1 MLSAAP
7 ALRGTQPD
15 TTAAVSPQQDLAN
28 NASTQQSNSVFFCDG
43 ALQASNLAVIRSH
56 SCNMCTSSSY

>member
-1 MLSAAP
+1 MQASGLAAGSRGQQVGVMLSAAP

-28 NASTQQSNSVFFCDG
+28 NAST
-43 ALQASNLAVIRSH
+43 
-56 SCNMCTSSSY
+56 